1 MMILSYAMGIFG
13 IGFLIFIHE
22 LGHFLFCKLFNIPA
36 TKFAIGMGPHLFSK
50 KYKGTEYSIGLIPIG
65 GFVQIGKEGEEE
77 NENEDEVLFKNTF
90 WKTTLVLWGGVL
102 FNLAFAYITITS
114 IVCFDENKIEESNL
128 KLFYPQK
135 HMIIKDKED
144 NSIYLNYSCYLDLIK
159 EFKDSEFTLED
170 CEGEK
175 IVFES
180 KAFFDSHFKIENT
193 IKKKQSLLEK
203 IIFGI
208 TLTNNII
215 KQTFF
220 GIIQLFKGLN
230 INKLSGPL
238 GIMNE
243 GRKIFNKGFIDYFI
257 YLAFISTS
265 LAILNILPIPILDGG
280 KFLLLAIY
288 KIIRRRIPTF
298 LEFLL
303 TYGSLAIIAVMTL
316 FSTYNDIIKIFFG
329 S

>member
-22 LGHFLFCKLFNIPA
+22 LGHFLFCKLFDIPA
-36 TKFAIGMGPHLFSK
+36 PKFAIGMGPHLFSK

-77 NENEDEVLFKNTF
+77 NENEDDILFKNTF
-90 WKTTLVLWGGVL
+90 WKTTLVLWGGIL
-102 FNLAFAYITITS
+102 FNLFFAYVAITS
-114 IVCFDENKIEESNL
+114 IVYFHENKIDESNL
-128 KLFYPQK
+128 KLFYPHK

-159 EFKDSEFTLED
+159 EVKDTEFTLED

-175 IVFES
+175 IVFEN
-180 KAFFDSHFKIENT
+180 KAFFDSHFKIENV
-193 IKKKQSLLEK
+193 INKKASLLEK
-203 IIFGI
+203 IWVGI
-208 TLTNNII
+208 NLTNNII

-220 GIIQLFKGLN
+220 GILQLFKGLN
-230 INKLSGPL
+230 LNKLSGPL

-243 GRKIFNKGFIDYFI
+243 GRKIFNKGLIDYFI
-257 YLAFISTS
+257 YLEFISLS
-265 LAILNILPIPILDGG
+265 LAILNIVQIPMLVGG
-280 KFLLLAIY
+280 NFLLLIIY

-303 TYGSLAIIAVMTL
+303 TYGSLAIIALMTL
-316 FSTYNDIIKIFFG
+316 FSTYNDIIRIFFG